1 MSPLIHGDRR
11 LDLTAGKSL
20 FDYADTLSVRV
31 PTSCGRTGEC
41 HECIVEVKQGMQSLS
56 PLTEAESFLRGN
68 YRLACQAKVLDPGAD
83 VQFNVLRRQP
93 RILTKGVRREVA
105 LSPLTVQR
113 DGGVLFEGNGGHR
126 RLDDYHGAV
135 HGLAVDAG
143 TTTVV
148 MNLVDLEKGEVVYT
162 ASFENPQ
169 RFGGSD
175 IMHRISYDGG
185 KFHGELRAVLLS
197 SINFE
202 IGDMCRRLKIRRR
215 HIYEMVVAGNA
226 TMRDLFFGL
235 DVQPIGLKPYKS
247 TTEDAFRR
255 GERSTTALNV
265 KAEELGVRIH
275 PQANVYGGPLIASHV
290 GADTAADIAALGLE
304 EAIEPFILVD
314 VGTNTEVVVG
324 TKDRML
330 AASCPAGPA
339 FEGGEVKYGMPGYDG
354 AIEKVRITDGRA
366 EYETIGGKPPEG
378 ICGSGLVDLLA
389 ELRRTGM
396 MNELGAFSPLPH
408 SRLEHSLGVLHTS
421 QRMLDSVGQH
431 TATRMEEFV
440 VDPRR
445 GITISRR
452 DISALAQAKAAN
464 FCGQSILTRKY
475 GLPQEKFSKLYLAG
489 GFANYIDVK
498 NAVDIGFIAN
508 VPLDRIVKVGNASL
522 EGATVMLLSGPK
534 RREIEEF
541 VKTIEHVEL
550 ETTPDFFDFFVE
562 GCQFKPMALPAPI
575 PG

>member
-83 VQFNVLRRQP
+83 IQFNVLRRQP
-93 RILTKGVRREVA
+93 RILTKGVRREVK
-105 LSPLTVQR
+105 LSPLTIQR
-113 DGGVLFEGNGGHR
+113 DGGVWFEGDGGLR
-126 RLDDYHGAV
+126 RLDDYHGDIY
-135 HGLAVDAG
+135 GLAVDAG

-148 MNLVDLEKGEVVYT
+148 MNLVDLEKGGVIYT

-247 TTEDAFRR
+247 TIEDAFRR

-304 EAIEPFILVD
+304 EATEPFILVD

-389 ELRRTGM
+389 ELRRTGV
-396 MNELGAFSPLPH
+396 MNELGAFVLRSP
-408 SRLEHSLGVLHTS
+408 S
-421 QRMLDSVGQH
+421 QGRGARDGGSQGERSGPPD
-431 TATRMEEFV
+431 RMEEFV
-440 VDPRR
+440 VDPSR

-562 GCQFKPMALPAPI
+562 GCQFKPMALPAPM